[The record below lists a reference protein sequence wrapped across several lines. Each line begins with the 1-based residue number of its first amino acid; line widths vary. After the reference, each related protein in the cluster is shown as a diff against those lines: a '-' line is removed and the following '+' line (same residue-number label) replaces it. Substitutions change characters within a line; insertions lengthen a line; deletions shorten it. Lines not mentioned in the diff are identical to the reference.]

1 MKILDNYIAKQIIIT
16 IMIVAFALLGFDLFF
31 KLVDELRIVGKGQYT
46 LSKAFMFLIL
56 TIPSR
61 LYAMFPW
68 SALIGALIGLGALA
82 NHSELVVMRTATVSV
97 ARITWAVL
105 KAAFVLMF
113 FVVLVG
119 EGIAPTTER
128 WASDKRTLALSG
140 GQTIQTD
147 FGLWVRQGREFIH
160 VQTVRPNGELLGV
173 TRYQFD
179 SRRRLKE
186 ALYAESANQV
196 DKTWHLSQV
205 RGTKFFQDKTSSFKA
220 KTQTIESL
228 LEPEILETALVKH
241 PERLSLPALWRV
253 IQHRSKN
260 ALNTQSYELAFW
272 TKILQPIVIMMM
284 VFLAVPFVF
293 GPLRTGSQGRRIV
306 VGALVAFLFHTVN
319 NLFAPL
325 AVVYQLPPILAVL
338 LPVIAFSGAG
348 IWMLRRAR

>member
-1 MKILDNYIAKQIIIT
+1 MKILDKYIAKQIIVT
-16 IMIVAFALLGFDLFF
+16 IVIVAFALLGFDLFF

-46 LSKAFMFLIL
+46 LSRAFMFLIL

-68 SALIGALIGLGALA
+68 SALLGALIGLGALA
-82 NHSELVVMRTATVSV
+82 NHSELVVMRTATISV

-105 KAAFVLMF
+105 KAALVLMF

-119 EGIAPTTER
+119 EGVAPTTER
-128 WASDKRTLALSG
+128 LASDKRTLALSG

-160 VQTVRPNGELLGV
+160 VKTIRPNGELLGV

-179 SRRRLKE
+179 AHRRLIE
-186 ALYAESANQV
+186 ALFAESAIQV
-196 DKTWHLSQV
+196 DKDWRLNKVS
-205 RGTKFFQDKTSSFKA
+205 GTQFLQDKTHSFKRG
-220 KTQTIESL
+220 TQIIQSL
-228 LEPEILETALVKH
+228 LEPEILETAVVKH
-241 PERLSLPALWRV
+241 PERLSLLALFRV
-253 IQHRSKN
+253 IQHRTKN
-260 ALNTQSYELAFW
+260 ALNTQTYELAFW
-272 TKILQPIVIMMM
+272 TKILQPIVILMM

-306 VGALVAFLFHTVN
+306 VGILVAFLFHTVN
-319 NLFAPL
+319 SLFAPL
-325 AVVYQLPPILAVL
+325 AVVYQLPSIFAVL
-338 LPVIAFSGAG
+338 LPVVAFSGAG

>member
-16 IMIVAFALLGFDLFF
+16 IVIVAFALLGFDLFF
-31 KLVDELRIVGKGQYT
+31 KLVDELKIIGKGQYT
-46 LSKAFMFLIL
+46 LTTAFTFLIL
-56 TIPSR
+56 TIPTR
-61 LYAMFPW
+61 IYAMFPW

-82 NHSELVVMRTATVSV
+82 NHSELVVMRTATISV

-105 KAAFVLMF
+105 KAALIIMF
-113 FVVLVG
+113 FVVLLG

-128 WASDKRTLALSG
+128 LASDKRTLALSG

-160 VQTVRPNGELLGV
+160 VQTVRPNGELLGI

-179 SRRRLKE
+179 VHRKLTE
-186 ALYAESANQV
+186 ALFAESAVQT
-196 DKTWHLSQV
+196 DKIWHLNQV
-205 RGTKFFQDKTSSFKA
+205 RGTQFLDN
-220 KTQTIESL
+220 KTQQFKVETKTVDSL

-241 PERLSLPALWRV
+241 PERLSLPALFRT
-253 IQHRSKN
+253 IQHRAKN

-272 TKILQPIVIMMM
+272 TKILQPVVILMM

-306 VGALVAFLFHTVN
+306 VGILVAFLFHTVN

-325 AVVYQLPPILAVL
+325 AVVYQFPPVLAVL

-348 IWMLRRAR
+348 IWMLKRAR

>member
-16 IMIVAFALLGFDLFF
+16 IVIVAFALLGFDLFF
-31 KLVDELRIVGKGQYT
+31 KLVDELKIIGRGQYT
-46 LSKAFMFLIL
+46 LTTAFVFLLL
-56 TIPSR
+56 TIPTR
-61 LYAMFPW
+61 IYAMFPW

-82 NHSELVVMRTATVSV
+82 NHSELVVMRTATISV

-105 KAAFVLMF
+105 KAALIIML
-113 FVVLVG
+113 FVVLLG

-128 WASDKRTLALSG
+128 LASDKRTLALSG

-147 FGLWVRQGREFIH
+147 FGLWIRQGREFVH

-179 SRRRLKE
+179 AHRRLTE
-186 ALYAESANQV
+186 ALFAESAIQHDKVWQLNQV
-196 DKTWHLSQV
+196 KGTNFLDNKT
-205 RGTKFFQDKTSSFKA
+205 KSFKEDT
-220 KTQTIESL
+220 KIVETL

-241 PERLSLPALWRV
+241 PERLSLPALFRT
-253 IQHRSKN
+253 IQHRAKN

-272 TKILQPIVIMMM
+272 TKILQPVVILMM

-306 VGALVAFLFHTVN
+306 VGILVAFLFHTLN

-325 AVVYQLPPILAVL
+325 AVVYQFPPVLAVL

-348 IWMLRRAR
+348 IWMLKRAR